1 MNTLPNN
8 MPNKPKILIAVLS
21 FNEAENIEATLND
34 LKKHNFGYD
43 IVVIDD
49 GSFDKTADIAKR
61 NNVPVISHCINS
73 GNYSNA
79 AMTYFLYAYNNNYDI
94 LCQFDGDG
102 QHQAE
107 QLSKI
112 IYPVA
117 QGKLDVVIG
126 SRFLEKKGFQ
136 SYFFRRLGINMFSK
150 IDSKIIGTPLTD
162 VTSGFRSYSKKIIS
176 FFGHVYKQELYDN
189 TSQFLLITHYTGG
202 KIGEVA
208 IEMRARQAGNSLF
221 NIWKS
226 ITFPLKGL
234 VIVLGC
240 ILQKNI
246 LKGKLSSYEL

>member
-1 MNTLPNN
+1 MTEK
-8 MPNKPKILIAVLS
+8 KPKILIAVLS
-21 FNEAENIEATLND
+21 FNEAVNIQATLED

-43 IVVIDD
+43 VVVIDD
-49 GSFDKTADIAKR
+49 GSHDKTAEIAKK
-61 NNVPVISHCINS
+61 NGIPVVSHCINS

-79 AMTYFLYAYNNNYDI
+79 AMTYFLYAYRNGYDI

-102 QHQAE
+102 QHQAA

-112 IYPVA
+112 IDPVA
-117 QGKLDVVIG
+117 DGRFDVVIG

-136 SYFFRRLGINMFSK
+136 SFFLRRIGISMFSK
-150 IDSKIIGTPLTD
+150 IDSKITGVTLTD
-162 VTSGFRSYSKKIIS
+162 VTSGFRSYSRNIIN

-189 TSQFLLITHYTGG
+189 TSQFLLITHYIGG

-208 IEMRARQAGNSLF
+208 IEMRARQGGTSLF

-226 ITFPLKGL
+226 VTFPLKGL

-240 ILQKNI
+240 ILQQKA
-246 LKGKLSSYEL
+246 LKGKLYRYEY

>member
-1 MNTLPNN
+1 MNT
-8 MPNKPKILIAVLS
+8 KPKILIAVLS
-21 FNEAENIEATLND
+21 FNEAVNIETTLND
-34 LKKHNFGYD
+34 LKKYNFGYN

-49 GSFDKTADIAKR
+49 GSNDKTADIAKK
-61 NNVPVISHCINS
+61 NGVPVVSHCINS

-79 AMTYFLYAYNNNYDI
+79 AMTYFLYAYRNGYDI

-107 QLSKI
+107 QLSQI
-112 IYPVA
+112 INPVA
-117 QGKLDVVIG
+117 EGKFDVVIG

-136 SYFFRRLGINMFSK
+136 SFFLRRIGITLFSQIDTK
-150 IDSKIIGTPLTD
+150 ITGTRLTD
-162 VTSGFRSYSKKIIS
+162 VTSGFRSYSKKVIT

-202 KIGEVA
+202 KIAEVP
-208 IEMRARQAGNSLF
+208 IEMRARQGGTSLF

-226 ITFPLKGL
+226 MTFPLKGV

-240 ILQKNI
+240 VLQKNI
-246 LKGKLSSYEL
+246 LKGKLFKYEH